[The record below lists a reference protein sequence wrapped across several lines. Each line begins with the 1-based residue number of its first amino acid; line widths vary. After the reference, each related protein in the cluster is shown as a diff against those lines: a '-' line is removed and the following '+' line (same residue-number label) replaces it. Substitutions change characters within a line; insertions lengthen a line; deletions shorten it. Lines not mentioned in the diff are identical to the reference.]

1 MINPVTST
9 RGILGASFLL
19 SFENHSQSINNN
31 NNDDDDDDDDIHA
44 SCLCSKQ

>member
-1 MINPVTST
+1 MINPVTSI

-19 SFENHSQSINNN
+19 SFENHSQSSNN